1 MSKGAAKKR
10 TKKAGTKAP
19 AAARAKAPKVAPA
32 TPATPPAP
40 ATPAR
45 SGARATSGAPKA
57 KPAGAK
63 PAKTKPN
70 AAAKSSGKSKAKPA
84 ATKAKPAAAKTPAS
98 ATPRSKT
105 KPTSPPAV
113 TVRERQEAAAR
124 ALAVAAAWSL
134 HADKCQDVR
143 VLDVRG
149 LSSVADYYV
158 LASGTSDRQMR
169 GASDNAAELAG
180 RLGHEVVRQDID
192 DRTTW
197 VVLDCVDVLVHVF
210 EPATRAHYDLET
222 MWGDAK
228 AVDWRAEPGAA
239 PGGPGRGIR
248 ARRVVEPAHEGAP
261 GEA

>member
-19 AAARAKAPKVAPA
+19 AAARAKAPKVA
-32 TPATPPAP
+32 PATPPAP

-113 TVRERQEAAAR
+113 TARERQEAAAR